1 MQEILKKYLILHHT
15 RSGGAP
21 SDALSKDGE
30 EFDNSKK
37 IFSGLQHQIRQLQEI
52 Q

>member
-1 MQEILKKYLILHHT
+1 MFLIQTT

-21 SDALSKDGE
+21 SGALSKDGE

-37 IFSGLQHQIRQLQEI
+37 IFSGGLQHQIRQLQEI
-52 Q
+52 